1 MDIGCTEDE
10 QVTCSFLTIYELFLS
25 NFNHILGHFL
35 IKPNA
40 TESPKGPG
48 DVGTCPITVPH
59 RKALRRRYYWC
70 LAEERGGRGGVEWA
84 DDRRARKK
92 KRPSLEMQ
100 RWKTPEERIREEAEE
115 NPGKSVRRRGHYK
128 HIIRRERRRFSLV
141 VSIQVAILCLFT
153 SAWDSSTWVHAQG

>member
-1 MDIGCTEDE
+1 M
-10 QVTCSFLTIYELFLS
+10 
-25 NFNHILGHFL
+25 
-35 IKPNA
+35 
-40 TESPKGPG
+40 
-48 DVGTCPITVPH
+48 PH

-84 DDRRARKK
+84 DDRRARK

-128 HIIRRERRRFSLV
+128 HIIRRERRRLSLV
-141 VSIQVAILCLFT
+141 VSIQVAILCLFM